1 MRRRDVLVLVFLG
14 WVFWP
19 VAGLAAG
26 IADVARALRLPDLLA
41 VMREEGIRY
50 GRELEAELFPGAG
63 GGRWESLVA
72 AIHETGRM
80 QRIVE
85 GRLEAELGAEPD
97 ATEAILTFFAADPG
111 ARIVALELA
120 GREAL
125 LDDSVRDAAE
135 LAWQDM
141 QAQGDPRLALIGRL
155 VEANDLLEQN
165 VAGAL
170 NGNMAF
176 YRGMIDGGAMAA
188 TMPEAELM
196 ADLWSQE
203 PQIRAETEAWL
214 MPYMVLAYRPLSDAD
229 LEAYVTF
236 SRSVAGQVLNRALF
250 AAFEQLFGM
259 VSRDLGVAAAQMV
272 TGEDI

>member
-26 IADVARALRLPDLLA
+26 IADVARVLRLPDLLA

-141 QAQGDPRLALIGRL
+141 QAQDDPRLALIGRL

-259 VSRDLGVAAAQMV
+259 VSRDLGLAAAQMV

>member
-141 QAQGDPRLALIGRL
+141 QAQDDPRLALIGRL

-259 VSRDLGVAAAQMV
+259 VSRDLGLTAAQMV